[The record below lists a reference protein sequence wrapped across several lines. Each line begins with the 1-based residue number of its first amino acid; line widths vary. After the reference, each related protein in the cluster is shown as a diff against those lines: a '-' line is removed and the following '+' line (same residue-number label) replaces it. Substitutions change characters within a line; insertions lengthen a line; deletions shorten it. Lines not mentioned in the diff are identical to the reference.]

1 MGTSWKCADTYLV
14 FVQVEQRHLAVPYHR
29 GCVGLNHIAFHA
41 TSRQQVDS
49 LATQLKQRGVT
60 LLYHERY
67 PYAGGKGH
75 YAVYF
80 EDPDKIKVELVA
92 PEFSGRTP
100 NVWHGS
106 ADERL

>member
-1 MGTSWKCADTYLV
+1 MGKSWKCGDTYLV

-29 GCVGLNHIAFHA
+29 GRVGLNHVAFHA

-67 PYAGGKGH
+67 PYAGGEGH

-92 PEFSGRTP
+92 SEI
-100 NVWHGS
+100 
-106 ADERL
+106 AERCQARW